1 MMKRRLEAGVSV
13 LEIVITLSI
22 LSVVSVASVWL
33 VFTTLSLR
41 DKALATTLTQES
53 LRVFTAKLRLAV
65 LNANVVS
72 GTSTSLLLTSASE
85 CWSFVYDSVAQNI
98 RYSQILSSGCTPDPN
113 PSTNFFPTITSI
125 GSITFTIN
133 PLATGGR
140 QVTATGVVKTTL
152 PFDNYQTSFADTFTN
167 VVD

>member
-1 MMKRRLEAGVSV
+1 MRKRRLQAGISV

-22 LSVVSVASVWL
+22 LSVISVASVWL

-53 LRVFTAKLRLAV
+53 LRVFTVKLRQAV
-65 LNANVVS
+65 LSANVAS

-85 CWSFVYDSVAQNI
+85 CWSFVYDSVAQNV
-98 RYSQILSSGCTPDPN
+98 RYSQVLASGCVPNPN
-113 PSTNFFPTITSI
+113 PSTNFFPSVSAIS
-125 GSITFTIN
+125 SMTFTVVS
-133 PLATGGR
+133 LATGGR
-140 QVTATGVVKTTL
+140 QVTATGVIKTTL
-152 PFDNYQTSFADTFTN
+152 PFDSYQTSFADTFTN